1 MDGRAPE
8 VGDGG
13 LTPGSVSAELERL
26 RVGALVKLQ
35 LVVSRYRKGL
45 AEASGRATP
54 KESLILRDLEVRGLD
69 AEAFRVMLHGGHV
82 VIDDPELY
90 ERWTF
95 PDSVERLSS
104 HHKDVD
110 KKQFP
115 DYGMVGPLVRQSL
128 HGRTAQGTWIQWE
141 RTPAAFKFGRRIR
154 WTDVVHI
161 KDYVVYRITRKNVGP
176 WGLSDATEKR
186 PLYLSPRVAVSRPL
200 PPEVAAGVVTAL
212 QATRGADRVWLDP
225 VRELFQPPPLTRLV
239 GAAWED
245 GARRTGAIGG
255 LPITRHR
262 VAAPYLATSGA
273 SRAATS
279 DPSSTTETGDT

>member
-1 MDGRAPE
+1 MVGHAPE
-8 VGDGG
+8 AAGG
-13 LTPGSVSAELERL
+13 ATLDSGSAELERL
-26 RVGALVKLQ
+26 RVGALIKLQ

-45 AEASGRATP
+45 AEASERATP
-54 KESLILRDLEVRGLD
+54 RESLILRDLEARGLD
-69 AEAFRVMLHGGHV
+69 AEAFQVMLHGGHV
-82 VIDDPELY
+82 VVDDPELY

-110 KKQFP
+110 KKQYP

-200 PPEVAAGVVTAL
+200 PPEVAAGVLTAL
-212 QATRGADRVWLDP
+212 RATRGSDRVRPDP
-225 VRELFQPPPLTRLV
+225 VRDLFAPPPLTRLV
-239 GAAWED
+239 DAAWED
-245 GARRTGAIGG
+245 GARRTGVTGG
-255 LPITRHR
+255 VPIARHR

-273 SRAATS
+273 PGAAAS

>member
-1 MDGRAPE
+1 M
-8 VGDGG
+8 
-13 LTPGSVSAELERL
+13 
-26 RVGALVKLQ
+26 
-35 LVVSRYRKGL
+35 
-45 AEASGRATP
+45 
-54 KESLILRDLEVRGLD
+54 
-69 AEAFRVMLHGGHV
+69 
-82 VIDDPELY
+82 
-90 ERWTF
+90 
-95 PDSVERLSS
+95 ERLSS

-110 KKQFP
+110 KKQYP

-212 QATRGADRVWLDP
+212 RATRTSDRVRPDP
-225 VRELFQPPPLTRLV
+225 VRDLFAPPPLTRLRGRGV
-239 GAAWED
+239 G
-245 GARRTGAIGG
+245 GRRS
-255 LPITRHR
+255 PHRRHR
-262 VAAPYLATSGA
+262 RRADRPTPRRRAVSGCGGRAGGDCSRSLVNDGDRRPRWLSPSWRKHAT
-273 SRAATS
+273 RRPPKPMT
-279 DPSSTTETGDT
+279 